1 VLVRWTGAQ
10 GGTTMFEYHL
20 EHIMSYTAELG
31 EREVIAPLP
40 EGLRINV
47 HVSATTALFPR
58 Y

>member
-1 VLVRWTGAQ
+1 
-10 GGTTMFEYHL
+10 MFEYHR

-31 EREVIAPLP
+31 EREVIGPLP

-58 Y
+58 YQTISFDVIV